1 MRAWLMTA
9 LALLLFLNGCKTQQ
23 SLRENTVVTA
33 ATLADVNYQQI
44 LDNVA
49 MFVDNPAVLPSFATI
64 GSGAVTVADHCT
76 VNVAPNYVPTLAF
89 AQQIGA
95 GLPILSIFFNPTY
108 DRLVTENWSL
118 TPVQSAHRLRDI
130 GCAFQL
136 LVSNP
141 EDGIDLDCVRH
152 LQEALLAEDE
162 PLEVLIP
169 RGWYC
174 IGKKHDVP
182 KDACYVGHHCQ
193 TYVWVMH
200 DGVGGLSRFMLT
212 GPGTCRGRP
221 GQGDQEAGRREDGA
235 VVERTSSWRAAAR
248 FAAAHLWELAEPHLS

>member
-1 MRAWLMTA
+1 MRVWLMTA
-9 LALLLFLNGCKTQQ
+9 LALPLFLNGCKTQQ

-33 ATLADVNYQQI
+33 ATLAEVNYQQI

-64 GSGAVTVADHCT
+64 GGGAVTVADHIT
-76 VNVAPNYVPTLAF
+76 VNVAPTYVPTLAF
-89 AQQIGA
+89 HQQSGA
-95 GLPILSIFFNPTY
+95 GLPILSIFFSPTC
-108 DRLVTENWSL
+108 DRLVTENWAL
-118 TPVQSAHRLRDI
+118 QPVENAHRLRDI

-136 LVSNP
+136 LVGEEGP
-141 EDGIDLDCVRH
+141 DPYCVRH
-152 LQEALLAEDE
+152 LQEALLTEDE
-162 PLEVLIP
+162 PLAVLIP

-174 IGKKHDVP
+174 VGKKHDVP

-212 GPGTCRGRP
+212 VL
-221 GQGDQEAGRREDGA
+221 Q
-235 VVERTSSWRAAAR
+235 
-248 FAAAHLWELAEPHLS
+248 LAEAKDEKAAKPEGPKAAEPPHENRHGGEPPLDMPRRIFGTR